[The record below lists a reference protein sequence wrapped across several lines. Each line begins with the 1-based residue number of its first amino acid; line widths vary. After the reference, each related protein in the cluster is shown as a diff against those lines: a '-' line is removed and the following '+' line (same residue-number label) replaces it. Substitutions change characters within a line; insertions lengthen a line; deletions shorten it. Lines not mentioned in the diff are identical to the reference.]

1 MRSYLQRAALSLLMA
16 LIICPGLAS
25 AQADETWRSWN
36 QPVNPFRII
45 GNIYYVGAS
54 DITSFLITT
63 PEGHILLD
71 SGFAETVPLIEASVK
86 KLGFNMRDI
95 KILINSHA
103 HNDHAGG
110 MALLKE
116 MTGAKLCMSE
126 ADSLLIA
133 AGTVVLSTLV
143 ASMTAFALAHIKF
156 FGSRFIMGYLMLGL
170 LFPSATGILPLF
182 IKMRDL
188 GMLDSH
194 WGIITV
200 QVAFSVSFSV
210 LLFHNFFK
218 ELPKELI
225 DAARMD
231 NCGYVRIYWY
241 ITLPLCLPIIAT
253 VGVFNFVGS
262 WNSFL
267 LPLIVLNSEDKYTWP
282 LGIMQFQG
290 QYGSDWPR
298 ILAFLTL
305 SIMPRVSWGPD
316 RFTTTRIEA
325 SPARCHSRFWA
336 HALRIT
342 HSPIG
347 TISPFSSAKGM
358 NSDGRRRPSSGCRQ
372 RTSAS
377 AATGS
382 PLAVSTIG

>member
-1 MRSYLQRAALSLLMA
+1 M
-16 LIICPGLAS
+16 PAS
-25 AQADETWRSWN
+25 ARSRTARRN
-36 QPVNPFRII
+36 
-45 GNIYYVGAS
+45 
-54 DITSFLITT
+54 
-63 PEGHILLD
+63 
-71 SGFAETVPLIEASVK
+71 
-86 KLGFNMRDI
+86 
-95 KILINSHA
+95 
-103 HNDHAGG
+103 
-110 MALLKE
+110 
-116 MTGAKLCMSE
+116 
-126 ADSLLIA
+126 LLIG
-133 AGTVVLSTLV
+133 AGACLAVLVVLSTLV

-156 FGSRFIMGYLMLGL
+156 FGSKFILGYLMLGL
-170 LFPSATGILPLF
+170 LFPAATGILPLF

-241 ITLPLCLPIIAT
+241 VTLPLCLPIIAT

-267 LPLIVLNSEDKYTWP
+267 LPLIVLNSEAKYTWP

-305 SIMPRVSWGPD
+305 SIMPAIAFFLLAQRYV
-316 RFTTTRIEA
+316 
-325 SPARCHSRFWA
+325 
-336 HALRIT
+336 
-342 HSPIG
+342 
-347 TISPFSSAKGM
+347 ISGLTGGAVKG
-358 NSDGRRRPSSGCRQ
+358 
-372 RTSAS
+372 
-377 AATGS
+377 
-382 PLAVSTIG
+382 